1 MDPNQLPQ
9 QPVQPP
15 APQPAPQPAQPAQQ
29 QPYQESPAPVSSGQY
44 DFINSPPVQKKK
56 FSPFGGGGGM
66 ASKLKIVLIGLA
78 VFTVVI
84 IIFAMITGGGN
95 GDKDALLAVAR
106 KQNQVLNVSQ
116 TGTEKAGG
124 NQAQSIAYNTNLTI
138 TTDQKSILSA
148 LTAGG
153 AEVKTKELA
162 AGVSSKITQELTT
175 AETNG
180 RFDEVFINIV
190 KSELESYQATLKT
203 TFPNIKSKK
212 SQQKLSEANDNVTLL
227 LESIKR

>member
-1 MDPNQLPQ
+1 
-9 QPVQPP
+9 
-15 APQPAPQPAQPAQQ
+15 
-29 QPYQESPAPVSSGQY
+29 
-44 DFINSPPVQKKK
+44 
-56 FSPFGGGGGM
+56 M